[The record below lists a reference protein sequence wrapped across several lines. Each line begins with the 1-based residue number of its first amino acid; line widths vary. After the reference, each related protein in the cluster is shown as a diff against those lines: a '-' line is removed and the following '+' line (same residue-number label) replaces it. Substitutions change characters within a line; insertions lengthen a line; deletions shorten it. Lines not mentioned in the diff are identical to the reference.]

1 MSLTHTFNGVP
12 LKLQKVEKYALMT
25 FCVHHCYTQFFSLF
39 YFFYMM
45 LVHKRYGEMTID
57 PPNRG
62 FYFQLEYNKNVF
74 LYQKKTSIL
83 GDDDDRIFIS
93 NPKSI
98 THPPSFGFC
107 ASVVTA
113 GRPYDNRIWL
123 RSGPGCGFLF
133 CIKVL
138 FALIGGNAKVLPIPQ
153 RHLK

>member
-1 MSLTHTFNGVP
+1 M
-12 LKLQKVEKYALMT
+12 A
-25 FCVHHCYTQFFSLF
+25 
-39 YFFYMM
+39 

-74 LYQKKTSIL
+74 LYQKKKKSTL
-83 GDDDDRIFIS
+83 GGDTDRIFIS

-113 GRPYDNRIWL
+113 GRSYDNRI
-123 RSGPGCGFLF
+123 
-133 CIKVL
+133 
-138 FALIGGNAKVLPIPQ
+138 
-153 RHLK
+153 